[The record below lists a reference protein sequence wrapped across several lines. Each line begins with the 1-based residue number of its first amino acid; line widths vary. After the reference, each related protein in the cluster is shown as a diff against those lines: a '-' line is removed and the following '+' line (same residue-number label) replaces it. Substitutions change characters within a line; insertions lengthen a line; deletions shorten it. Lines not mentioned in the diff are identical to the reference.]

1 MIKDILEALEF
12 DFRGEYIDIAKGKY
26 KMPETIKESVKQ
38 FKEEIWQK
46 KQRQMQQLKLT
57 KQ

>member
-26 KMPETIKESVKQ
+26 KMPETIKEGIEQIKNEV
-38 FKEEIWQK
+38 WQK
-46 KQRQMQQLKLT
+46 R
-57 KQ
+57 